1 MIAVIVV
8 HGPKPEMLGLGQHTS
23 ASLLPLVD
31 RPILQHLIEFLLLE
45 GIGSFELLIEHEAE
59 RVKAY
64 LGNGARWGCSIR
76 YHLVANPERLYEA
89 LARLPQLRLAPWF
102 LVHVNHFPYTS
113 LARYA
118 NEAHPVFFC
127 TATNA
132 ESKSWAGAA
141 YMPSGFDS
149 GELAWLSKLELSDY
163 WARLE
168 QAGRAHSVIAEAN
181 VNTATPAAL
190 LDAQGRVLD
199 RRFDRLLISGIE
211 KHPGIWLSRK
221 SAVHASVRL
230 SSPVYI
236 GANAR
241 IERGVSLGPHAVI
254 GANSIID
261 AHTSVRNSLVTAETY
276 VGQRLELD
284 GVIADRN
291 LLVHSRLETGLVVK
305 EDFLLGG
312 L

>member
-1 MIAVIVV
+1 MIAVIIVP
-8 HGPKPEMLGLGQHTS
+8 GPNPEMLGLDQHTS
-23 ASLLPLVD
+23 VSLLPLVD

-45 GIGSFELLIEHEAE
+45 GIGCFELLIEHEAE

-76 YHLVANPERLYEA
+76 YHLVANPGRLYEA
-89 LARLPQLRLAPWF
+89 LGRLPQLRLAPWF
-102 LVHVNHFPYTS
+102 LVHLNHFPYTS
-113 LARYA
+113 LAWYA
-118 NEAHPVFFC
+118 NEAHPIFFC
-127 TATNA
+127 RATNA
-132 ESKSWAGAA
+132 ESKRWVGTA

-149 GELAWLSKLELSDY
+149 GELAWLSKLEFSDY
-163 WARLE
+163 WVRLE
-168 QAGRAHSVIAEAN
+168 QAGRARSIIAAASVSTE
-181 VNTATPAAL
+181 TPAAL
-190 LDAQGRVLD
+190 LDAQRQVLD
-199 RRFDRLLISGIE
+199 RRLDRLLINGVE
-211 KHPGIWLSRK
+211 RQPGIWLSRK
-221 SAVHASVRL
+221 AALHASVRL

-261 AHTSVRNSLVTAETY
+261 AHTSVRNSLVTGETY
-276 VGQRLELD
+276 VGQGLELD

-291 LLVHSRLETGLVVK
+291 LLVHSRLETELVVK